1 MAKLE
6 IILLN
11 YKTADMT
18 IDAIKSIYENPPDCS
33 YRLWLVD
40 NASNDGSL
48 EKIRKALPKVKTIA
62 NPENSG
68 FAIGNNLAI
77 KKAYPGGEYYLLINT
92 DTIVYK
98 NSLSALVKFADE
110 TNHGIV
116 SCYLTNPDG
125 SFQPNC
131 GDLPT
136 IIPMMTWLTGIDD
149 IFKKVINI
157 PSYHQESKKYY
168 VDGKTVGWISGS
180 VFLIKKETIEKIG
193 MLDEKIFMY
202 GEDVE
207 YCWKAKRAG
216 ISCGWTDKG
225 KILHIGGASSDKP
238 KLRQW
243 AGEFKGLFYLYKK
256 FYGFVPSLA
265 VRLISYFF
273 IILRAFAFMLMGK
286 FDHAKTYVQVI
297 GII

>member
-1 MAKLE
+1 MSKLA
-6 IILLN
+6 IIFLN

-18 IDAIKSIYENPPDCS
+18 IDAIKSVYKYPPDCS
-33 YRLWLVD
+33 FDVWMVD
-40 NASNDGSL
+40 NASNDGSI
-48 EKIRKALPKVKTIA
+48 EKIEKAFPSVKIIA
-62 NPENSG
+62 NDENSG

-77 KKAYPGGEYYLLINT
+77 KKAYPESKYYLLINT

-98 NSLSALVKFADE
+98 DSLTELVNFAD
-110 TNHGIV
+110 NSDHGIV

-136 IIPMMTWLTGIDD
+136 FIPMATWLTGIDD
-149 IFKKVINI
+149 IFKKFTNI

-168 VDGKTVGWISGS
+168 KDGRSVGWISGS
-180 VFLIKKETIEKIG
+180 VFLIKKEVIEKIG

-207 YCWKAKRAG
+207 YCWKAKRSG
-216 ISCGWTDKG
+216 FTCGWTNKG

-238 KLRQW
+238 RLRQW
-243 AGEFKGLFYLYKK
+243 AGEFRGLFYLYKK
-256 FYGFVPSLA
+256 FYGAVPAFFV
-265 VRLISYFF
+265 RIFSYVF
-273 IILRAFAFMLMGK
+273 ILLRALAFLIMGK
-286 FDHAKTYVQVI
+286 LEHAKTYVQVI
-297 GII
+297 GNI